1 HAKDLGKVAGNASGN
16 LSDNSSIVSL
26 VFIAARL
33 DYTNPERPNSIH
45 MEPPAGTRPYRSH
58 KFPACTACRQRKI
71 RCHFDQVAAQCTLC
85 REKGW
90 QCITASPGPSA
101 QKRER
106 ASTSGPGERP
116 AKRTTQSLGAT
127 EDGSPRVQVR
137 QPSRQASV
145 IGTPAEASAEI
156 AQPLDHPS
164 TESTVIVGPVFQEDI
179 QILGPY
185 LSKGNEA
192 RQSSKERQ
200 TTSAGPG
207 RNPLLYLSVPRRRR
221 GLQPA
226 KDPGSGQKLIIQQL
240 VGPFA
245 GDLVDLY
252 FEYAHPCFPILDE
265 FAIRKHGAA
274 NVSSALWSYI
284 ITNAFSSWDQS
295 PKLRKHPRP
304 DPIYACNV
312 AVAALQEDFNES
324 SVSTILCSVLD
335 MIGRP
340 INSIVGNIINEG
352 RTIALAHTF
361 GMNRN
366 PTHWGCSDHE
376 KRLRTRTWWAVLI
389 TNRLSAL
396 AHGTPPTLTRGQYDV
411 PLPTYATLLTPDKDT
426 EYRRQGAEHF
436 IQLCK
441 LCEIL
446 GDIIHIATDLRRPFE
461 ARVPRELRKLECDLD
476 EWEANLPSYFT
487 KPLEEGKGPGAC
499 NLHFC
504 FLSTKLMLART
515 ALKVASDGQQP
526 DNSSEHLR
534 YRLSVLRSSARE
546 IADFV
551 CALKSQHLA
560 EFWLPYTAHLLA
572 SSAMIL
578 LRCTVETTDT
588 LARETC
594 KQSLESL
601 RKRLRSARDEDD
613 WDLADI
619 FLNQCDEPISRV
631 IGKLDN
637 PTTSSAAAPIS
648 PRPPQQEHIHAAIN
662 VEDVVLQPLQQDFV
676 FDFAGG
682 GLGGAD
688 LGFSFEGLG
697 LPFDSN
703 LWNGG
708 FEDGGD
714 GMGGF

>member
-1 HAKDLGKVAGNASGN
+1 AGNASGN

-137 QPSRQASV
+137 QRSRQASV

-245 GDLVDLY
+245 GDLVDL
-252 FEYAHPCFPILDE
+252 
-265 FAIRKHGAA
+265 KHGAA

-340 INSIVGNIINEG
+340 G

-389 TNRLSAL
+389 TNRL
-396 AHGTPPTLTRGQYDV
+396 GQYDV

-461 ARVPRELRKLECDLD
+461 ARVPRKLRKLECDLD

-504 FLSTKLMLART
+504 FLSTQLMLART

-560 EFWLPYTAHLLA
+560 EFWLPYIAHLLA

-637 PTTSSAAAPIS
+637 PASSSTAAPIS
-648 PRPPQQEHIHAAIN
+648 PRPPQQENIHAAIN

>member
-1 HAKDLGKVAGNASGN
+1 
-16 LSDNSSIVSL
+16 
-26 VFIAARL
+26 
-33 DYTNPERPNSIH
+33 
-45 MEPPAGTRPYRSH
+45 RPYRSH

-71 RCHFDQVAAQCTLC
+71 RCHFDQVALICTLC

-90 QCITASPGPSA
+90 QCITASPAPSA
-101 QKRER
+101 QKRDR
-106 ASTSGPGERP
+106 SSTAGPSERP
-116 AKRTTQSLGAT
+116 AKRTVQSIGSASA
-127 EDGSPRVQVR
+127 GSPQVPPR
-137 QPSRQASV
+137 RPSRQGST

-185 LSKGNEA
+185 LSKGDGP

-200 TTSAGPG
+200 TTTAGPS

-226 KDPGSGQKLIIQQL
+226 KDPGSNQKLVLQHL

-245 GDLVDLY
+245 DELVDLY

-265 FAIRKHGAA
+265 LAIKKHGATGI
-274 NVSSALWSYI
+274 SSTLWSYI
-284 ITNAFSSWDQS
+284 ITNALSSWDRS
-295 PKLRKHPRP
+295 PKLRNHPRP

-324 SVSTILCSVLD
+324 SVSTILSSVLD

-340 INSIVGNIINEG
+340 VNSIVGNIINEG
-352 RTIALAHTF
+352 RTLALAHTF

-366 PTHWGCSDHE
+366 PTNWGCSDHE
-376 KRLRTRTWWAVLI
+376 KRLRIRTWWAVLI
-389 TNRLSAL
+389 SNRMSTL
-396 AHGTPPTLTRGQYDV
+396 AHGTPATLTKGQHDV
-411 PLPTYATLLTPDKDT
+411 PLPTHAMLLTPGKDNV
-426 EYRRQGAEHF
+426 YREQGAEHF

-441 LCEIL
+441 LSEIL
-446 GDIIHIATDLRRPFE
+446 GDILQIAGDLRRPFDIKI
-461 ARVPRELRKLECDLD
+461 PRELRRLECDLD
-476 EWEANLPSYFT
+476 QWDTDLPQYLT
-487 KPLEEGKGPGAC
+487 QPLEEGKGPGAC

-515 ALKVASDGQQP
+515 ALKVCLTSFADEI
-526 DNSSEHLR
+526 SEHLR

-546 IADFV
+546 ISDFV
-551 CALKSQHLA
+551 CALTSQNLA

-578 LRCTVETTDT
+578 LRCTIETTDPA
-588 LARETC
+588 ARETC
-594 KQSLESL
+594 KSSLESL
-601 RKRLRSARDEDD
+601 RKRLRSARDDSD

-631 IGKLDN
+631 ITKLC
-637 PTTSSAAAPIS
+637 SSVSSTAPAAAAS
-648 PRPPQQEHIHAAIN
+648 P
-662 VEDVVLQPLQQDFV
+662 
-676 FDFAGG
+676 
-682 GLGGAD
+682 
-688 LGFSFEGLG
+688 
-697 LPFDSN
+697 
-703 LWNGG
+703 
-708 FEDGGD
+708 
-714 GMGGF
+714 

>member
-1 HAKDLGKVAGNASGN
+1 MAQ
-16 LSDNSSIVSL
+16 
-26 VFIAARL
+26 
-33 DYTNPERPNSIH
+33 TNTTNT
-45 MEPPAGTRPYRSH
+45 MEPPNGTRPYRSH

-90 QCITASPGPSA
+90 QCITASPAQSA
-101 QKRER
+101 QKRDR
-106 ASTSGPGERP
+106 SSTSGPEDRP
-116 AKRTTQSLGAT
+116 VKRNTQSLGSR
-127 EDGSPRVQVR
+127 DNGSPSVQVR
-137 QPSRQASV
+137 RPSRQSSV

-185 LSKGNEA
+185 LSRGDEA

-200 TTSAGPG
+200 TATAGPS

-226 KDPGSGQKLIIQQL
+226 KDPGSGQKLILQHL

-245 GDLVDLY
+245 GELVDLY

-265 FAIRKHGAA
+265 LAIRKHGAA
-274 NVSSALWSYI
+274 NVSSTLWSYI
-284 ITNAFSSWDQS
+284 ITNALSSWDRS
-295 PKLRKHPRP
+295 PKLKHHPRP

-340 INSIVGNIINEG
+340 VNSIVGNIINEG

-366 PTHWGCSDHE
+366 PTNWGCSDHE
-376 KRLRTRTWWAVLI
+376 KRLRIRTWWAVLI
-389 TNRLSAL
+389 SNRLSAL
-396 AHGTPPTLTRGQYDV
+396 AHGTPGTLIKGQYDV
-411 PLPTYATLLTPDKDT
+411 PLPTPAMLLTPGKNDI
-426 EYRRQGAEHF
+426 YREQGAEHF

-446 GDIIHIATDLRRPFE
+446 GDINQIAVDLRRPFD
-461 ARVPRELRKLECDLD
+461 AKVPRELRRLECDLD
-476 EWEANLPSYFT
+476 QWEADLPPYLT
-487 KPLEEGKGPGAC
+487 RPLDEGKGPGAC
-499 NLHFC
+499 NLHLC
-504 FLSTKLMLART
+504 FLSTKLLLART

-526 DNSSEHLR
+526 DSSSEHMR
-534 YRLSVLRSSARE
+534 YRLSVLRSLARE

-551 CALKSQHLA
+551 CALQSHHLA
-560 EFWLPYTAHLLA
+560 EFWLPSHFLA

-578 LRCTVETTDT
+578 LRCTIETTDPLT
-588 LARETC
+588 REPC
-594 KQSLESL
+594 KLSLSSL
-601 RKRLRSARDEDD
+601 RKRLRSARDDSS

-631 IGKLDN
+631 IAKLSSS
-637 PTTSSAAAPIS
+637 TLSAAQPPIEVTQQQ
-648 PRPPQQEHIHAAIN
+648 QQEVPIN
-662 VEDVVLQPLQQDFV
+662 VEDVILQPLQQDFV
-676 FDFAGG
+676 FDLA
-682 GLGGAD
+682 GLGAE
-688 LGFSFEGLG
+688 GFGMGFEGLG
-697 LPFDSN
+697 LPFGD
-703 LWNGG
+703 LWSGYEDVNVNGNGG
-708 FEDGGD
+708 VGG
-714 GMGGF
+714 MNGF

>member
-1 HAKDLGKVAGNASGN
+1 MSENS
-16 LSDNSSIVSL
+16 SDNLDLASFLSL
-26 VFIAARL
+26 PLHYSGMAQ
-33 DYTNPERPNSIH
+33 TNTTNT
-45 MEPPAGTRPYRSH
+45 MEPPTGTRPYRSH

-90 QCITASPGPSA
+90 QCITASPTPNA
-101 QKRER
+101 QKRDR
-106 ASTSGPGERP
+106 SSTSGSAVRP
-116 AKRTTQSLGAT
+116 VKRNTQSLGSR
-127 EDGSPRVQVR
+127 DNGSPSVQVR
-137 QPSRQASV
+137 QPSRQSSV

-185 LSKGNEA
+185 LSRGDEA

-200 TTSAGPG
+200 TASAGPS

-226 KDPGSGQKLIIQQL
+226 KDPGSGQKLILQHL

-245 GDLVDLY
+245 GELLDLY

-265 FAIRKHGAA
+265 LAIRKHGAA
-274 NVSSALWSYI
+274 NVSSTLWSYI
-284 ITNAFSSWDQS
+284 ITNALSSWDRS
-295 PKLRKHPRP
+295 SKLKNHPRP

-340 INSIVGNIINEG
+340 VNSIVGNIINEG

-366 PTHWGCSDHE
+366 PTNWGCSDHE
-376 KRLRTRTWWAVLI
+376 KRLRIRTWWAVLI
-389 TNRLSAL
+389 SNRLSTL
-396 AHGTPPTLTRGQYDV
+396 AHGTPGTLIKGQYDV
-411 PLPTYATLLTPDKDT
+411 PLPTPAMLLTPGKNDI
-426 EYRRQGAEHF
+426 YREQGAEHF

-446 GDIIHIATDLRRPFE
+446 GDINQIAADLRRPFDVK
-461 ARVPRELRKLECDLD
+461 VPRELRRLECDLD
-476 EWEANLPSYFT
+476 QWDADLPPYLT
-487 KPLEEGKGPGAC
+487 RPLDEGKGPGAC
-499 NLHFC
+499 NLHLC
-504 FLSTKLMLART
+504 FLSTKLLLART

-526 DNSSEHLR
+526 DNSSEHMR
-534 YRLSVLRSSARE
+534 YRLSVLRSLARE

-551 CALKSQHLA
+551 CALQSHHLA
-560 EFWLPYTAHLLA
+560 EFWLPYTAHFLA

-578 LRCTVETTDT
+578 LRCTIETTDPLT
-588 LARETC
+588 REPC
-594 KQSLESL
+594 KLSLSSL
-601 RKRLRSARDEDD
+601 RKRLRSARDDSD

-631 IGKLDN
+631 IAKLSS
-637 PTTSSAAAPIS
+637 TTTTTYSAAAP
-648 PRPPQQEHIHAAIN
+648 PTEVAQQQEAPIN
-662 VEDVVLQPLQQDFV
+662 VEDVILQPLQQDFV
-676 FDFAGG
+676 FDLA
-682 GLGGAD
+682 GLGAAD
-688 LGFSFEGLG
+688 FGMSFEGLG
-697 LPFDSN
+697 LPFGD
-703 LWNGG
+703 LWSGYEDTNMNGG
-708 FEDGGD
+708 VGG
-714 GMGGF
+714 MNGF

>member
-1 HAKDLGKVAGNASGN
+1 M
-16 LSDNSSIVSL
+16 
-26 VFIAARL
+26 
-33 DYTNPERPNSIH
+33 Y
-45 MEPPAGTRPYRSH
+45 
-58 KFPACTACRQRKI
+58 FPACTACRQRKI

-116 AKRTTQSLGAT
+116 AKRTTQNLGAT

-284 ITNAFSSWDQS
+284 ITNAFSSWYQS

-515 ALKVASDGQQP
+515 ALKKTVANTYDIVYP
-526 DNSSEHLR
+526 
-534 YRLSVLRSSARE
+534 SSAARPG
-546 IADFV
+546 
-551 CALKSQHLA
+551 KSQTLFVPSRA
-560 EFWLPYTAHLLA
+560 NISPNFGYLVSDPTTPFLYPSTNNIIDTAHLLA

-637 PTTSSAAAPIS
+637 PASSSTAAPIS
-648 PRPPQQEHIHAAIN
+648 PRPPQQENIHAAIN

-697 LPFDSN
+697 LPFDSS

>member
-1 HAKDLGKVAGNASGN
+1 
-16 LSDNSSIVSL
+16 
-26 VFIAARL
+26 
-33 DYTNPERPNSIH
+33 
-45 MEPPAGTRPYRSH
+45 RPYRSH

-90 QCITASPGPSA
+90 QCITASPAASA
-101 QKRER
+101 QKRDR
-106 ASTSGPGERP
+106 SSTSGPGERS
-116 AKRTTQSLGAT
+116 AKRTAASIGPGG
-127 EDGSPRVQVR
+127 DGSPQVPR
-137 QPSRQASV
+137 RPSRQNST

-185 LSKGNEA
+185 LSKGDEA

-200 TTSAGPG
+200 TTTAGPS

-226 KDPGSGQKLIIQQL
+226 KDPGSNQKLILQHL

-245 GDLVDLY
+245 DELVDLY
-252 FEYAHPCFPILDE
+252 FENAHPCFPILDE
-265 FAIRKHGAA
+265 LAIKKHGAIGI
-274 NVSSALWSYI
+274 SSTLWSYI
-284 ITNAFSSWDQS
+284 ITNALSSWDRS
-295 PKLRKHPRP
+295 PKLRNHPRP

-312 AVAALQEDFNES
+312 AVAALQEDFMES
-324 SVSTILCSVLD
+324 SVSTILSSVLD

-340 INSIVGNIINEG
+340 VNSIVGNIINEG
-352 RTIALAHTF
+352 RTLALAHTF

-366 PTHWGCSDHE
+366 PTNWGCSEHE
-376 KRLRTRTWWAVLI
+376 KRLRIRTWWAVLI
-389 TNRLSAL
+389 SNRMSAL
-396 AHGTPPTLTRGQYDV
+396 AHGTPATLTKGQYDV
-411 PLPTYATLLTPDKDT
+411 PLPTHAMLLTPGK
-426 EYRRQGAEHF
+426 ENVYREQGAEHF

-446 GDIIHIATDLRRPFE
+446 GEILHIAAELRRPFD
-461 ARVPRELRKLECDLD
+461 AKVPRELRRLECDLD
-476 EWEANLPSYFT
+476 QWEADLPPYLT
-487 KPLEEGKGPGAC
+487 RPLEEGKGPGAC

-515 ALKVASDGQQP
+515 ALKVANSDGQNP
-526 DNSSEHLR
+526 DNSSDHLR

-551 CALKSQHLA
+551 CALTSQHLA
-560 EFWLPYTAHLLA
+560 EWWLPYTAHLLA

-578 LRCTVETTDT
+578 LRCTIETTDSS
-588 LARETC
+588 ARETC
-594 KQSLESL
+594 TRSLEAL
-601 RKRLRSARDEDD
+601 RKRLRSAREDSD

-631 IGKLDN
+631 INKLS
-637 PTTSSAAAPIS
+637 TSSSGTAVAAATS
-648 PRPPQQEHIHAAIN
+648 P
-662 VEDVVLQPLQQDFV
+662 
-676 FDFAGG
+676 
-682 GLGGAD
+682 
-688 LGFSFEGLG
+688 
-697 LPFDSN
+697 
-703 LWNGG
+703 
-708 FEDGGD
+708 
-714 GMGGF
+714 

>member
-1 HAKDLGKVAGNASGN
+1 
-16 LSDNSSIVSL
+16 
-26 VFIAARL
+26 
-33 DYTNPERPNSIH
+33 

-116 AKRTTQSLGAT
+116 AKRTTQNLGAT

-192 RQSSKERQ
+192 RQSSRERQ

-515 ALKVASDGQQP
+515 ALKTTVANTYDIVYP
-526 DNSSEHLR
+526 
-534 YRLSVLRSSARE
+534 SSAARPG
-546 IADFV
+546 
-551 CALKSQHLA
+551 KSQTL
-560 EFWLPYTAHLLA
+560 FLPSRANISPNFGYLVSGPTSPFLDPSTNNITDTAHLLA

-637 PTTSSAAAPIS
+637 PASSSTAAPIS
-648 PRPPQQEHIHAAIN
+648 PRPPQQENVHAAIN